1 MPTKNPRLTIT
12 LEPLLAAQLR
22 RLSELTGNSQ
32 SKLLSE
38 MLEGSTVVFERVIR
52 VLEAAQHAQAGI
64 RGKVTQDMADAQ
76 QRVEQQLGLILDDID
91 QTTAPLL
98 EDVEAI
104 ARRARKAPDGR
115 RRQAQ
120 RGGGQPALDTP
131 VSALLTPISNRGV
144 RFSQPIENKGKQEKR
159 GKQDHGQI

>member
-38 MLEGSTVVFERVIR
+38 MLQGSTVVFERLIR
-52 VLEAAQHAQAGI
+52 VLEAAQVAQAGI
-64 RGKVTQDMADAQ
+64 RGKVSQDIAEAQ
-76 QRVEQQLGLILDDID
+76 QRVELQLGLVLDDFD

-98 EDVEAI
+98 DEVERI
-104 ARRARKAPDGR
+104 ARRARKVPDGS

-120 RGGGQPALDTP
+120 RGGGRQAPNAH
-131 VSALLTPISNRGV
+131 VSASSTPLSNRGV
-144 RFSQPIENKGKQEKR
+144 RSDPKKAKKPKESR
-159 GKQDHGQI
+159 A